1 MHVWRGSL
9 HLPNCLRPNVGVPE
23 DGRDLAAE
31 AAAEG
36 LPGGRQP
43 QAGRDRRPQ
52 GFAEGEGGEDGAAG
66 EAEQGPRRQAALS
79 HHRGRGQS
87 ASAAPRRNVLHKGN

>member
-1 MHVWRGSL
+1 MHVKQISL
-9 HLPNCLRPNVGVPE
+9 HLPNCLHPNVGVPE

-43 QAGRDRRPQ
+43 QAGWDRQPQ
-52 GFAEGEGGEDGAAG
+52 GFAEGEHREDAAAG
-66 EAEQGPRRQAALS
+66 EAEQRPRRQAALS
-79 HHRGRGQS
+79 YHRGRGQS
-87 ASAAPRRNVLHKGN
+87 AQRQCDVLHKGN